1 MLYTHLIFC
10 FSVLFFRIITIKI
23 VPCVCSTSVY
33 NLNEEEEEEEVPTK
47 EKVEENDKMKE
58 KLDQLRVN
66 MEKMSLTRKVSW
78 HRVLIACNY

>member
-1 MLYTHLIFC
+1 M
-10 FSVLFFRIITIKI
+10 
-23 VPCVCSTSVY
+23 Y

-66 MEKMSLTRKVSW
+66 MEKMSLTRKVS
-78 HRVLIACNY
+78 

>member
-1 MLYTHLIFC
+1 M
-10 FSVLFFRIITIKI
+10 
-23 VPCVCSTSVY
+23 PCVCSTSVY

-66 MEKMSLTRKVSW
+66 MEKMSLTRKVRW